1 MTTSDVPEGGS
12 PEVVK
17 DVEKDRGMDMASR
30 PSTSIHE
37 LAAEVGG
44 LRARV
49 EAAEASLA
57 RLGVADAILAIQDL
71 KARYGDLVDQRF
83 SRGQVIDDVSLRAIA
98 DQAAGL
104 FTEDGTWDGG
114 PALGV
119 VHGRS
124 AIAERLASPT
134 LVFSR
139 HLFLSPRIAV
149 DGDAA
154 TGRWDLLSPCTRP
167 DGSHWWIC
175 GFEDD
180 TYRRI
185 DGVWL
190 HQTMRLTT
198 VFVAEAGNG
207 WPRILA

>member
-1 MTTSDVPEGGS
+1 MTKPDVPIGGL
-12 PEVVK
+12 PEVAR
-17 DVEKDRGMDMASR
+17 DVERDRGPQTASR
-30 PSTSIHE
+30 SSTHLLD
-37 LAAEVGG
+37 LAAEVDG

-49 EAAEASLA
+49 EMAEASLA
-57 RLGVADAILAIQDL
+57 RLEGADAILAIQDL

-83 SRGQVIDDVSLRAIA
+83 SQGRVIDDVSLQAVA

-124 AIAERLASPT
+124 AIAEQLASPT

-139 HLFLSPRIAV
+139 HLFLSPRITV
-149 DGDAA
+149 DGDTA
-154 TGRWDLLSPCTRP
+154 TGRWDLLSPCTRL

-198 VFVAEAGNG
+198 VFAAEAGNG